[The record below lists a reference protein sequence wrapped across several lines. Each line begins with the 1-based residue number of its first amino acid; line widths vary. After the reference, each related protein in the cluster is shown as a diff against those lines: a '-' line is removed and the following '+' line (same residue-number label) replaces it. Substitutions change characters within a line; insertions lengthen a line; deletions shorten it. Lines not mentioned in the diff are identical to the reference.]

1 MHLDVFY
8 DVSLQNEL
16 LDGKSFCIFV
26 FFGIYIKDLKI
37 N

>member
-1 MHLDVFY
+1 
-8 DVSLQNEL
+8 VSLQNEL
-16 LDGKSFCIFV
+16 LDGKSFCMFCIFLY